1 MSDPVAADGRR
12 AVQRMDRV
20 VRLLDD
26 GFRLPVV
33 RIRVGIDPVLGL
45 VPVVGDLLPALLG
58 LYVVVEAARLGVSR
72 GTLLRMVTN
81 LTLDAAVGSIPVVGD
96 LFDIGFRANRR
107 NLDLAMAALD
117 EPSPAAD

>member
-1 MSDPVAADGRR
+1 
-12 AVQRMDRV
+12 MDRV

-33 RIRVGIDPVLGL
+33 GIRVGIDPVLGL

-72 GTLLRMVTN
+72 GTLLRMVAN

-117 EPSPAAD
+117 EPTPAAD

>member
-72 GTLLRMVTN
+72 GTLLRMVAN

-117 EPSPAAD
+117 EPTPAAD